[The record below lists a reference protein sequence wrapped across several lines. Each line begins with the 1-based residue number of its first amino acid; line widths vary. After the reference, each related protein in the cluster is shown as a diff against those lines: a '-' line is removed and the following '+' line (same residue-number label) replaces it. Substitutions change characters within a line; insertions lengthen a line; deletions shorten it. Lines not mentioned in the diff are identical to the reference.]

1 MSKPSLL
8 SPFKAIRYLFKKPK
22 TLRYPFELKEPA
34 LRYRGFHLNDWDK
47 CTGCGNCAD
56 ICPNEAIEMV
66 EIPELKSKP
75 EKGIKNE
82 RPKLDYG
89 RCCFCGLCVDIC
101 PTGSLRLSRDY
112 FHIHFKTDTFNFIP
126 KD

>member
-1 MSKPSLL
+1 MSKTSLL
-8 SPFKAIRYLFKKPK
+8 NPFKAIKFLFQKPK
-22 TLRYPFELKEPA
+22 TLQYPFELKEPA
-34 LRYRGFHLNDWDK
+34 SRYRGFHTNDWEK

-66 EIPELKSKP
+66 KISELVAKP
-75 EKGIKNE
+75 DEGIKDE

-101 PTGSLRLSRDY
+101 PPGSLSLTRDY
-112 FHIHFKTDTFNFIP
+112 FHIHFNT
-126 KD
+126 